1 MDRRQRHQLAR
12 FCSHTN
18 TILTDLLTCGKL
30 IRSFVQAKFATM
42 GTPWKFQ
49 TLPSLESKNQNS
61 PWMIPMLLLPSS
73 SILFVSLRF
82 FGATKN
88 KNHHQFE
95 FHSSL
100 RKDGGTYSTL
110 HCGGYLCSDLGGAEL
125 EVFFK
130 DIRSV
135 WNGIRRNS
143 PPKNNMTSHQLS
155 PWEIKYQ
162 ASNGICR
169 SCK

>member
-1 MDRRQRHQLAR
+1 
-12 FCSHTN
+12 
-18 TILTDLLTCGKL
+18 
-30 IRSFVQAKFATM
+30 
-42 GTPWKFQ
+42 
-49 TLPSLESKNQNS
+49 
-61 PWMIPMLLLPSS
+61 MLLLPSS

-82 FGATKN
+82 FGAPKN
-88 KNHHQFE
+88 KNHHQFQ

-130 DIRSV
+130 DIRSG

-169 SCK
+169 SCKRTVSQIWKWMISKDRLNVPIHRGFTMTDNANPSAWISTLEGFSSNVSGSLMECVTVGACA